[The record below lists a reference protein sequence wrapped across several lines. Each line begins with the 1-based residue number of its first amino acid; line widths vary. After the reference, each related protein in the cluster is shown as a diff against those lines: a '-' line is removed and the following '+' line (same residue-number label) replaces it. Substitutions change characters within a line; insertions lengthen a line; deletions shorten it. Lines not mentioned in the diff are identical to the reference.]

1 MLAIKFN
8 LANYIFFLVH
18 FIPIK
23 MYISI
28 CFISLSSV
36 KQNAVKSQYMVSD
49 VAENTLWR
57 EEKENHKYISQ
68 TFFFFIVK
76 IK

>member
-1 MLAIKFN
+1 MLAMKFN
-8 LANYIFFLVH
+8 LANYIFFLVL
-18 FIPIK
+18 FIPRKI
-23 MYISI
+23 YISI
-28 CFISLSSV
+28 FFISLSFV

-57 EEKENHKYISQ
+57 EEKENHKYILQ
-68 TFFFFIVK
+68 TFFFIVK